1 MKHIIKTLELA
12 EELLGGSA
20 KREISEI
27 ERDIILDKLRKLYS
41 AVLALEENTIAV
53 EEVVVPVVPVASIAE
68 EVAPEEESAVEEIE
82 EEESPVAE
90 IQPEPEVEESIAEPA
105 TEVEENVVEES
116 IAEPAPEVE
125 ENVVEESIAEPAPE
139 VKNEEAVQEV
149 VVIEEPV
156 TAAEEAML
164 SLYDDDDDD
173 DDDVVVEEQPTEES
187 VVEPAPEVEVEVA
200 EEPTEEVVYEE
211 NVVEEQPAEEE
222 KEPAAPAIL
231 GEVLVEEQTR
241 LGDTF
246 ADRVAD
252 ADVASAAAAVSS
264 LRQSITL
271 NDKYILM
278 RDLFAGDNEYYNSVI
293 SELDS
298 FESLEDAMLYIYDNH
313 HWNPNSEGVLLL
325 MDLLSRK
332 LF

>member
-12 EELLGGSA
+12 EELLGSSA

-27 ERDIILDKLRKLYS
+27 ERDIILEKLRKLYS
-41 AVLALEENTIAV
+41 SILALEAEKLSTEEVAVIAPAEVEVVPADEDAAEEIV
-53 EEVVVPVVPVASIAE
+53 EEVAEEKVIAE
-68 EVAPEEESAVEEIE
+68 EPEVEPMVEEEPAESLETIE
-82 EEESPVAE
+82 EEIVVESESVVE
-90 IQPEPEVEESIAEPA
+90 EEPEVEEELAEVAVLADDPA
-105 TEVEENVVEES
+105 
-116 IAEPAPEVE
+116 
-125 ENVVEESIAEPAPE
+125 
-139 VKNEEAVQEV
+139 
-149 VVIEEPV
+149 

-164 SLYDDDDDD
+164 SLYDDDDDEE
-173 DDDVVVEEQPTEES
+173 DVIVVEQPADEPI
-187 VVEPAPEVEVEVA
+187 VEPEPEVEEPIKEDVEEA
-200 EEPTEEVVYEE
+200 KEEVYVEAEVYEE
-211 NVVEEQPAEEE
+211 PMVE
-222 KEPAAPAIL
+222 KEEPSAPTIL

-246 ADRVAD
+246 VGRRTE
-252 ADVASAAAAVSS
+252 ADVASTAATVSS

>member
-41 AVLALEENTIAV
+41 AVLALEENTIAE
-53 EEVVVPVVPVASIAE
+53 EEVVVPVDSIAE
-68 EVAPEEESAVEEIE
+68 EVAPEEEIVPEEESAVEEIE

-90 IQPEPEVEESIAEPA
+90 IQPEPEVEESIAEP
-105 TEVEENVVEES
+105 T
-116 IAEPAPEVE
+116 PEVE
-125 ENVVEESIAEPAPE
+125 ENVAEESIAEPAPE

-164 SLYDDDDDD
+164 SLYDDDDD
-173 DDDVVVEEQPTEES
+173 VVVEEQPTEEP

-211 NVVEEQPAEEE
+211 NVVEEQPTEEE

>member
-68 EVAPEEESAVEEIE
+68 EVAPEEEIVPEEESAVEEIE

-90 IQPEPEVEESIAEPA
+90 IQPEPEVEESIAEP
-105 TEVEENVVEES
+105 T
-116 IAEPAPEVE
+116 PEVE
-125 ENVVEESIAEPAPE
+125 ENVAEESIAEPAPE

-211 NVVEEQPAEEE
+211 NVVEEQPVEEE